1 MGLGSSR
8 CLVLQVEMDMT
19 RLLRTLREREEVR
32 RALPSSPSPHIYWPY
47 TYWPVQ
53 ERSGSPHPPPTRA
66 CPLHLS
72 VGGQVLN
79 QLAAGEAAPS
89 LSSRPAA
96 MPLLPSEAEPPPTAD
111 LGHGDERPLQLS
123 TQQQELLLPA
133 TDAQPSPPRS
143 VVNQPA
149 PLCVCVR
156 LKQLFMP

>member
-1 MGLGSSR
+1 
-8 CLVLQVEMDMT
+8 MDMT

-32 RALPSSPSPHIYWPY
+32 RALPVLSLSTHLLAVHILASAGEVSLTTP
-47 TYWPVQ
+47 THPV
-53 ERSGSPHPPPTRA
+53 PAPCT
-66 CPLHLS
+66 CP

-111 LGHGDERPLQLS
+111 LGHGDEQPLQLS

-156 LKQLFMP
+156 LNQMFMPYHVS